1 VFRRLL
7 VGGVIVMAV
16 AGLSPTFQDYP
27 SVEAAPS
34 NAVGLITF
42 AAGTDANA
50 NPVGEAIE
58 YRSGTEVVW
67 AFFSFG
73 NVAGGE
79 IDYILRLNGWDY
91 TWGKT
96 GCCQGV
102 ASGRAAIPLRSPGG
116 DELPG
121 GAYTLYLYEGDKEVG
136 RGSFGIR
143 GEGGADNGDPRPT
156 ENDNDGDDDDKSN
169 SPNPN
174 DGPNDPI
181 SNENDDNDVND
192 NLIDNDDNL
201 NENNAGDNGD

>member
-58 YRSGTEVVW
+58 FHSGITEVW
-67 AFFSFG
+67 AFFTFG
-73 NVAGGE
+73 NVSGGE

-102 ASGRAAIPLRSPGG
+102 SSGRAAIPLRDAEG

-121 GAYTLYLYEGDKEVG
+121 GSYTLYLYEGDTEVG
-136 RGSFGIR
+136 RGSFGVR
-143 GEGGADNGDPRPT
+143 GEGGADNGDPEPT
-156 ENDNDGDDDDKSN
+156 QNENDDDEEDKSN

-174 DGPNDPI
+174 DFPNDPI
-181 SNENDDNDVND
+181 TNENDDNLN
-192 NLIDNDDNL
+192 DNDDNL
-201 NENNAGDNGD
+201 NENNDGIDNAV